1 MDVGGIEM
9 ELIMLCGIPTAGK
22 STFSKNPKYKKYV
35 RISSDDVL
43 SAIAEEKGSTYNAV
57 FQKNIKFALKAMNK
71 VLRNAIEDGRD
82 ILWDQTNLTAQQRMD
97 KLKLIPPE
105 YTKTAVWF
113 AIPLQEALQ
122 RNTQREGKVIP
133 PDVLERMYREFEVPS
148 VREGFD
154 RVIHGNK

>member
-1 MDVGGIEM
+1 M

-22 STFSKNPKYKKYV
+22 STFSNNPKYKRYV

-43 SAIAEEKGSTYNAV
+43 TAIAKEKGSTYNAV
-57 FQKNIKFALKAMNK
+57 FQKNIKFALKTMDK

-82 ILWDQTNLTAQQRMD
+82 ILWDQTNLTAQQRVS

-113 AIPLQEALQ
+113 TIPLEEALK
-122 RNTQREGKVIP
+122 RNTQREGKIIP
-133 PDVLERMYREFEVPS
+133 PDVLEKMYKQFEIPS
-148 VREGFD
+148 LKEGFD